1 MDAPTDLA
9 PGSVSGDAPHL
20 TPEPAPKPAP
30 KPGPGAAPKPAPG
43 MAPNQAPSTA
53 RAAVPDQCL
62 DPAPRTVAAT
72 PLQPTARTSL
82 RRSKERAATDREA
95 LDEVLLDGMFCH
107 LGVVVDGVPL
117 VLPTAYGVDLDR
129 GPDGTLYL
137 HGSVAARSMQAA
149 GQQTVCVTITHAD
162 GLVLARSAFHHSV
175 NYRSAVIF
183 GTPRPVTDPAEKLHG
198 LNAIVDHLVP
208 GRSRASRP
216 PNRKELAAT
225 SVLAL
230 ALTEASVKSR
240 SGGASDDEADL
251 DLPYWTGVIPLR
263 LTADEPITN
272 DDCELMVPGNV
283 RTRANILGAAGS

>member
-1 MDAPTDLA
+1 MDAP
-9 PGSVSGDAPHL
+9 
-20 TPEPAPKPAP
+20 
-30 KPGPGAAPKPAPG
+30 
-43 MAPNQAPSTA
+43 PSTA
-53 RAAVPDQCL
+53 PDADL
-62 DPAPRTVAAT
+62 DPDAVGAT
-72 PLQPTARTSL
+72 PLQPTARTTL

-95 LDEVLLDGMFCH
+95 LYEVLFEGMFCH
-107 LGVVVDGVPL
+107 LGVVVEGAPV
-117 VLPTAYGVDLDR
+117 VLPTAYGVDLDC
-129 GPDGTLYL
+129 GPDGVLYL

-183 GTPRPVTDPAEKLHG
+183 GAPRLVTDPAEKLHG
-198 LNAIVDHLVP
+198 LNTIVDHLVP

-230 ALTEASVKSR
+230 PLTEASVKSR
-240 SGGASDDEADL
+240 SGGANDDEADL

-263 LTADEPITN
+263 MTADEPITN
-272 DDCELMVPGNV
+272 DDCDLMVPSHV
-283 RTRANILGAAGS
+283 RTRSSILGAPAG